1 MFYIWS
7 LQIGERFRFLHLL
20 SSNGLSAFT
29 VTKAVVRARQISRF
43 IGVIDA
49 VIYSRTFKG

>member
-7 LQIGERFRFLHLL
+7 LQIVERFRFLHLL